1 MSTITLDMLTTMIA
15 DARPELSAHEA
26 GLVLAD
32 TIVSI
37 DNAYEAERVQALVQ
51 APVQRTPKAPK
62 AATKVKAAY
71 VQATVAE
78 RKARYVG
85 AFWAGKA
92 SKSQVSRIV
101 KFAASNGFEPFTSA
115 ELRDMTA
122 IDAAEWLVFMNC
134 EVAGLTY
141 APIA

>member
-101 KFAASNGFEPFTSA
+101 
-115 ELRDMTA
+115 
-122 IDAAEWLVFMNC
+122 
-134 EVAGLTY
+134 
-141 APIA
+141 